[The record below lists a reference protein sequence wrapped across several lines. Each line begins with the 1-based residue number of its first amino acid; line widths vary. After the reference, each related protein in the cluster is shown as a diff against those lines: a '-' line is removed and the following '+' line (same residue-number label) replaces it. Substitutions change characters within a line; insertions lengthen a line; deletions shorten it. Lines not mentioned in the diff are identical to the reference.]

1 MGCRGKK
8 RKTLEVMEPRSKAP
22 RHRWVSNVNIEIIEK
37 DGRCQ
42 DGGGGKTESDA
53 KMYSLIW
60 I

>member
-8 RKTLEVMEPRSKAP
+8 RKTLGVMKPSSKAP
-22 RHRWVSNVNIEIIEK
+22 RHGWISDGNIEIIEK

-42 DGGGGKTESDA
+42 DGGGAKAESDA
-53 KMYSLIW
+53 KMYALIW